1 MQSEELL
8 HPPYNWSRHE
18 DWTLWVTSSL
28 HHGQSLALLLADL
41 SNQIARQA
49 DTDCVTT
56 PAALQLHLGIV
67 GYSRNKLI
75 RPLWS
80 TATDYHRLA

>member
-8 HPPYNWSRHE
+8 DAPNNWSRHE
-18 DWTLWVTSSL
+18 DWTLRVAGSSL
-28 HHGQSLALLLADL
+28 HYSQTLALLLANL

-56 PAALQLHLGIV
+56 FTALQLHLEMNV
-67 GYSRNKLI
+67 DN
-75 RPLWS
+75 
-80 TATDYHRLA
+80 

>member
-28 HHGQSLALLLADL
+28 HHGQSLALLLANL

-56 PAALQLHLGIV
+56 LAALQLHLETKV
-67 GYSRNKLI
+67 GNCWL
-75 RPLWS
+75 
-80 TATDYHRLA
+80 

>member
-56 PAALQLHLGIV
+56 LAALQLHLETKV
-67 GYSRNKLI
+67 GNCW
-75 RPLWS
+75 LWMDGWMF
-80 TATDYHRLA
+80 TLVHGR